1 MTSAIGRLRLNHYEA
16 LGIGSDASRAD
27 IERAFFRKVSSF
39 LPHTFGNVAEAS
51 TAYET
56 LKDPD
61 KRQVYDRSIG
71 LGRAADPAR
80 PVPLWSGR
88 PWSITAGPVVG
99 ARPLSAL
106 PAMDRPLLTPRA
118 EPSDVPA
125 ARPDDRP
132 FIGASAP
139 PTDPK
144 RLEPYA
150 APSPLSVS
158 TLPDPPRSRFPAHSM
173 MFDMVEEG
181 QGMIRSTR
189 TALIA
194 VSLVVGVAV
203 IGGWIGW
210 AAGNDEQAPKSQLL
224 NEKPPRAIPQTADT
238 IAVPASNWQAQSGP
252 TALPVSRVGQVKA
265 RPGRRAAPMPSPPPP
280 ADEAAQQVPAV
291 TAPPP
296 DAESGTDHATT
307 PAEAPVA
314 APTPAALPLSSGA
327 AARTIERIGYS
338 CGTVSSTV
346 ASGAPGVFTVTCTSG
361 QSYRAT
367 PVRGRYH
374 FRRVAK
380 P

>member
-181 QGMIRSTR
+181 QGMVRSTR

-224 NEKPPRAIPQTADT
+224 NEQPPRAIPQTADT
-238 IAVPASNWQAQSGP
+238 IAVPASNWQAQPGP
-252 TALPVSRVGQVKA
+252 SALPVSRVGQVKA
-265 RPGRRAAPMPSPPPP
+265 RPGRRAAPLPSPPPP

-296 DAESGTDHATT
+296 AAESGTDHATT

-314 APTPAALPLSSGA
+314 ASTPAALPLSSGA

-346 ASGAPGVFTVTCTSG
+346 ASGALGVFTVTCTSG